1 MKIANSRCTSGDIT
15 ISVSNAKFVRV
26 ALANWWQFSAFS
38 KSSCILAKTEIMYP
52 KNVSVK
58 VAIDV
63 K

>member
-38 KSSCILAKTEIMYP
+38 KSWDGDFSKAM
-52 KNVSVK
+52 
-58 VAIDV
+58 
-63 K
+63 